1 MRFISP
7 FLLALA
13 GLFSLPGLHAAEAA
27 EKTNLLPLQALFF
40 RSTGAVRESDL
51 RALLPDTIA
60 KAKVLDTLDAV
71 QKFLHRGL
79 GWYQS
84 RISSHRWEINPD
96 GDSTGLEV
104 WLESGPRTR
113 LGSLRILG
121 TGVHEETELLGL
133 IPLSPGLAVTDRAV
147 EKALE
152 QISLYYAD
160 RGYPF
165 CNARI
170 SAVDWES
177 PDRLALTF
185 RVEQG
190 TFVRFGTL
198 AVKGA
203 KNTRMEVIRRIT
215 GLNEGEPYSEKLLS
229 RARDRLLRSGLFREV
244 KSPQV
249 TSTSSPYR
257 ADLLV
262 ELTERPSNRFEAAL
276 GTGGAGSAKG
286 LAGYLKLGFNNLF
299 GTSRTARVDW
309 QRSQKDWLS
318 LLVAYREPWLGSLP
332 LSLDISY
339 RQEVRDSLY
348 TSTNARIELSSDLTD
363 QIRAGLG
370 VAFEKASPGSE
381 TYPAAEQSTLWSIA
395 GLIGWSDLARPTNP
409 VHGFE
414 FRMNG
419 SAGKRRTGGKSEREL
434 RAALHFARYSPIF
447 RSPHVLALSGGL
459 ALVARG
465 RSTPGELPYHTRIPL
480 GGVLYGEGGPMV
492 RGHADEV
499 VRGRRVGWFNLE
511 YRYLLGRDSRLF
523 AFYDF
528 GAAQVPAGS
537 ERGSDPQNPESWRT
551 IRIQGYGA
559 GLQAESRLGLISIA
573 VAFSPEAGIGEG
585 RLYLQLMENF

>member
-7 FLLALA
+7 LLLALA

-27 EKTNLLPLQALFF
+27 EKTNLLPLQALSF

-51 RALLPDTIA
+51 RALLPDTTA

-71 QKFLHRGL
+71 QKFLHRGS

-84 RISSHRWEINPD
+84 RISRHRWEINPD

-133 IPLSPGLAVTDRAV
+133 IPLSPGLAVTDLAV

-249 TSTSSPYR
+249 NLDLQPLPGRPACRTYR
-257 ADLLV
+257 APV
-262 ELTERPSNRFEAAL
+262 QSFRGCP
-276 GTGGAGSAKG
+276 
-286 LAGYLKLGFNNLF
+286 GY
-299 GTSRTARVDW
+299 R
-309 QRSQKDWLS
+309 RS
-318 LLVAYREPWLGSLP
+318 
-332 LSLDISY
+332 
-339 RQEVRDSLY
+339 
-348 TSTNARIELSSDLTD
+348 
-363 QIRAGLG
+363 
-370 VAFEKASPGSE
+370 
-381 TYPAAEQSTLWSIA
+381 
-395 GLIGWSDLARPTNP
+395 
-409 VHGFE
+409 
-414 FRMNG
+414 
-419 SAGKRRTGGKSEREL
+419 
-434 RAALHFARYSPIF
+434 
-447 RSPHVLALSGGL
+447 
-459 ALVARG
+459 
-465 RSTPGELPYHTRIPL
+465 
-480 GGVLYGEGGPMV
+480 
-492 RGHADEV
+492 
-499 VRGRRVGWFNLE
+499 
-511 YRYLLGRDSRLF
+511 
-523 AFYDF
+523 
-528 GAAQVPAGS
+528 
-537 ERGSDPQNPESWRT
+537 
-551 IRIQGYGA
+551 
-559 GLQAESRLGLISIA
+559 
-573 VAFSPEAGIGEG
+573 GIGKG
-585 RLYLQLMENF
+585 TCRISQARFQ